1 MSDKILNALMQLFAI
16 LANAERFTQEGR
28 SIVEAFLQ
36 QQISNTHIA
45 KYLGIFDEYLSTLQG
60 KNIEGKAK
68 KRVSVN
74 SVKILR
80 ICTDINKELDT
91 KQKHI
96 VLIRLIEF
104 VYSSDS
110 EISEQ
115 EQEFLTTVADV
126 FHIDRDEFDLCISFI
141 TANEQ
146 KPLADADQ
154 FLIINSLQKPK
165 TYHYVKHIEHESING
180 NLNVLYL
187 KTAGIL
193 FIKYNGNDKLSLNGL
208 PLNNNTAFVFSP
220 GSVIRG
226 SRTTPIYY
234 GDVIRS
240 FRYSVV
246 VNEITMRVEKAE
258 YVFSNG
264 KKGLNEISFS
274 ATSGNLIGIMGGS
287 GAGKSTL
294 LNILNGNR
302 QPSAGAVIVNGI
314 NIHTHK
320 KNLEGVIG
328 YVPQDDLLIEDLSVR
343 QNLFY
348 SSKLCFGNLSDK
360 EINEKVDVMLE
371 QVGLQE
377 AQHLKVGDALNNTI
391 SGGQR
396 KRLNIALELIRAP
409 HILFVDEPTS
419 GLSSLD
425 SENVMDLLKQLSITG
440 KLVFVV
446 IHQPSSDIFKM
457 FDKLLMLDK
466 GGYPVYYGN
475 PSDSLLYFKR
485 KARFADADESEC
497 SYCGNINPEQVFS
510 ILESKVMNEFGHP
523 TNQRK
528 LSPQDWNNFYKQ
540 EYPDERKE
548 NDAKNDS
555 TTVKGL
561 FKKPT
566 WFKQTQ
572 VFITRDVLSKLRNS
586 QYMLINFLEAPVLAF
601 ILAYFLKYY
610 PSGGEYIFRENK
622 NLVAYIFMAVVVAI
636 FMGLTVSAEEIIRD
650 RKILKREK
658 FLNLS
663 RSSYLFS
670 KIAIMFFISA
680 IQTFSFVIIG
690 NSIFGIKA
698 LTFDYWLIL
707 FSASCFSNLLGLNIS
722 ASFNSVVT
730 IYILIPFLVIPQII
744 LSGVIVRFQDLNP
757 QVTTQKQVPVIGEM
771 ITSRWAFEALAV
783 NQFENNLYNK
793 NFFEYDKQMSRATY
807 LKDFWLQKINDKLEN
822 VYSKR
827 KPQQVQQD
835 YALLVNE
842 LKKDK
847 RFMFGWFNNDVNLFS
862 AAQYNQVKTALENFR
877 KENISLYNNAS
888 ANKDNAVA
896 KMVSLIGADALKKLK
911 DDNTNESINDF
922 VLNKNDFTII
932 SEDGND
938 LVQRYQPVYMNG
950 DWMSFIRSPL
960 YVSQKCVLAK
970 YHSTYIVNL
979 FVIWLMTFALA
990 LTLYFDLLN
999 KALKFFERLFER
1011 KRR

>member
-36 QQISNTHIA
+36 QQISNTYIQ
-45 KYLGIFDEYLSTLQG
+45 KYLQIFDEHLATLQG
-60 KNIEGKAK
+60 KNTEGKAK

-115 EQEFLTTVADV
+115 EQEFLTTVAEV
-126 FHIDRDEFDLCISFI
+126 FHISKEEFDLCVSFVISKD
-141 TANEQ
+141 EHSLSDS
-146 KPLADADQ
+146 PQ
-154 FLIINSLQKPK
+154 FLIISSKAHVAASERKYLQ
-165 TYHYVKHIEHESING
+165 HESLHG
-180 NLNVLYL
+180 NLYILNLYA
-187 KTAGIL
+187 AGIL
-193 FIKYNGNDKLSLNGL
+193 FVRYAGNDKLTLNGL
-208 PLNNNTAFVFSP
+208 PVLNNAAYVFSS

-226 SRTTPIYY
+226 SRIAPVYY
-234 GDVIRS
+234 SDVIKSYRLND
-240 FRYSVV
+240 VAEDIV
-246 VNEITMRVEKAE
+246 MQATELE

-264 KKGLNEISFS
+264 KKGLNKISFA
-274 ATSGNLIGIMGGS
+274 ATSGNLIGVMGGS

-294 LNILNGNR
+294 FSILNGNNT
-302 QPSAGAVIVNGI
+302 PSAGSVTINGI
-314 NIHTHK
+314 DIHKHK
-320 KNLEGVIG
+320 NKLEGIIG
-328 YVPQDDLLIEDLSVR
+328 FVPQDDLLMEDLSVR

-348 SSKLCFGNLSDK
+348 NSKLCFGNLDDAQ
-360 EINEKVDVMLE
+360 INAKVDVMLDL
-371 QVGLQE
+371 VGLSE

-409 HILFVDEPTS
+409 QVLFVDEPTS

-425 SENVMDLLKQLSITG
+425 SENVMDLLKQLAISG

-475 PSDSLLYFKR
+475 PSDSLIYFKK

-497 SYCGNINPEQVFS
+497 GYCGNINPEQVFS
-510 ILESKVMNEFGHP
+510 ILESKVMDEFGQP
-523 TNQRK
+523 TNLRK
-528 LSPQDWNNFYKQ
+528 LSPQDWNNFYNEEFKNRSETLNPNANNTLVSIFRKPNWLKQ
-540 EYPDERKE
+540 
-548 NDAKNDS
+548 AK
-555 TTVKGL
+555 
-561 FKKPT
+561 
-566 WFKQTQ
+566 
-572 VFITRDVLSKLRNS
+572 VFIARDVLSKLRNT

-601 ILAYFLKYY
+601 VLAFFLKYY
-610 PSGGEYIFRENK
+610 NNSGDYVFRENK

-670 KIAIMFFISA
+670 KIAIMFVISA

-690 NSIFGIKA
+690 NSIFGINA
-698 LTFDYWLIL
+698 MYFDYWLIL

-744 LSGVIVRFQDLNP
+744 LSGVIVKFEDLNP
-757 QVTTQKQVPVIGEM
+757 TVTSQKQVPVIGEM

-807 LKDFWLQKINDKLEN
+807 LKDFWLQKINDKLDN
-822 VYSKR
+822 VYSKK
-827 KPQQVQQD
+827 KPQLVAADIELLKHELSNMDAPRNENRIDINLLENLNETNYQKIKA
-835 YALLVNE
+835 ALEQYKKAKINSYNKTNAE
-842 LKKDK
+842 KDK
-847 RFMFGWFNNDVNLFS
+847 
-862 AAQYNQVKTALENFR
+862 T
-877 KENISLYNNAS
+877 
-888 ANKDNAVA
+888 
-896 KMVSLIGADALKKLK
+896 VSRLINTGGADALKKLK
-911 DDNTNESINDF
+911 DDNTNESLDNI
-922 VLNKNDFTII
+922 VLNKTDFTILTEAEN
-932 SEDGND
+932 S

-950 DWMSFIRSPL
+950 EKNSFLRAPL
-960 YVSQKCVLAK
+960 YVSQKNVFGN
-970 YHSTYIVNL
+970 YHSTFAVNL
-979 FVIWLMTFALA
+979 AVIWLMTLSLVVA
-990 LTLYFDLLN
+990 LYFDWLN

-1011 KRR
+1011 KRE

>member
-36 QQISNTHIA
+36 QQISNTYIQ
-45 KYLGIFDEYLSTLQG
+45 KYLQIFDEHLATLQG
-60 KNIEGKAK
+60 KNTEGKAK

-115 EQEFLTTVADV
+115 EQEFLTTVAEV
-126 FHIDRDEFDLCISFI
+126 FHISKDEFDLCVSFV
-141 TANEQ
+141 TSKDENA
-146 KPLADADQ
+146 LTDSLQ
-154 FLIINSLQKPK
+154 FLIINSNSNAVTSNRKHLQ
-165 TYHYVKHIEHESING
+165 HESLNG
-180 NLNVLYL
+180 NLYVLNL
-187 KTAGIL
+187 LSAGIL
-193 FIKYNGNDKLSLNGL
+193 FVRYTGSDKLTLNGL
-208 PLNNNTAFVFSP
+208 PVLNNTAYVFSS

-226 SRTTPIYY
+226 SRIAPVYY
-234 GDVIRS
+234 SDVIKSYRLHD
-240 FRYSVV
+240 VAE
-246 VNEITMRVEKAE
+246 EIVMQATELE

-264 KKGLNEISFS
+264 KRGLNKISFA
-274 ATSGNLIGIMGGS
+274 ATSGNLIGVMGGS

-294 LNILNGNR
+294 FSILNGNNT
-302 QPSAGAVIVNGI
+302 PSAGSVTINGI
-314 NIHTHK
+314 DIHKHK
-320 KNLEGVIG
+320 NKLEGIIG
-328 YVPQDDLLIEDLSVR
+328 FVPQDDLLMEDLSVR

-348 SSKLCFGNLSDK
+348 NSKLCFGNLDDAQ
-360 EINEKVDVMLE
+360 INAKVDVMLDL
-371 QVGLQE
+371 VGLSE

-409 HILFVDEPTS
+409 QVLFVDEPTS

-425 SENVMDLLKQLSITG
+425 SENVMDLLKQLAISG

-475 PSDSLLYFKR
+475 PSDSLIYFKK

-497 SYCGNINPEQVFS
+497 GYCGNINPEQVFS
-510 ILESKVMNEFGHP
+510 ILESKVMDEFGQP
-523 TNQRK
+523 TNLRK
-528 LSPQDWNNFYKQ
+528 LSPQDWNNFYNEEFKNRSETLNPNANNALVSIFRKPNWLKQ
-540 EYPDERKE
+540 
-548 NDAKNDS
+548 AK
-555 TTVKGL
+555 
-561 FKKPT
+561 
-566 WFKQTQ
+566 
-572 VFITRDVLSKLRNS
+572 VFIARDVLSKLRNT

-601 ILAYFLKYY
+601 VLAFFLKYY
-610 PSGGEYIFRENK
+610 NNSGDYVFRENK

-670 KIAIMFFISA
+670 KIAIMFVISA

-690 NSIFGIKA
+690 NSIFGINA
-698 LTFDYWLIL
+698 MYFDYWLIL

-744 LSGVIVRFQDLNP
+744 LSGVIVKFEDLNP
-757 QVTTQKQVPVIGEM
+757 TVTSQKQVPVIGEM

-807 LKDFWLQKINDKLEN
+807 LKDFWLQKINDKLDN
-822 VYSKR
+822 VYSKK
-827 KPQQVQQD
+827 KPQLVAADIELLKHELSNMDAPRNENRIDINLLENLNETNYQKIKA
-835 YALLVNE
+835 ALEQYKKAKINSYNKTNAE
-842 LKKDK
+842 KDK
-847 RFMFGWFNNDVNLFS
+847 
-862 AAQYNQVKTALENFR
+862 T
-877 KENISLYNNAS
+877 
-888 ANKDNAVA
+888 
-896 KMVSLIGADALKKLK
+896 VSRLINTGGADALKKLK
-911 DDNTNESINDF
+911 DDNTNESLDNI
-922 VLNKNDFTII
+922 VLNKTDFTILTEAEN
-932 SEDGND
+932 S

-950 DWMSFIRSPL
+950 EKNSFLRAPL
-960 YVSQKCVLAK
+960 YVSQKNVFGN
-970 YHSTYIVNL
+970 YHSTFAVNL
-979 FVIWLMTFALA
+979 AVIWLMTLSLVVA
-990 LTLYFDLLN
+990 LYFDWLN

-1011 KRR
+1011 KRE

>member
-1 MSDKILNALMQLFAI
+1 MQLFAI

-141 TANEQ
+141 TANER

-154 FLIINSLQKPK
+154 FLIINSLQKSK
-165 TYHYVKHIEHESING
+165 TYHHVKHIEHESING

-226 SRTTPIYY
+226 SRTSPIYY

-240 FRYSVV
+240 FRYREVID
-246 VNEITMRVEKAE
+246 EITLCVEKAE

-274 ATSGNLIGIMGGS
+274 ATSGNLVGIMGGS

-302 QPSAGAVIVNGI
+302 QPSSGAVIVNGM

-371 QVGLQE
+371 QVGLEE

-497 SYCGNINPEQVFS
+497 GYCGNINPEQVFS
-510 ILESKVMNEFGHP
+510 IIESKVMNEFGHP

-528 LSPQDWNNFYKQ
+528 LSPQDWNNFYK
-540 EYPDERKE
+540 EENTDEKKE
-548 NDAKNDS
+548 NSLTNQ
-555 TTVKGL
+555 TPTVKGL
-561 FKKPT
+561 FQKPS
-566 WFKQTQ
+566 WLKQTKI
-572 VFITRDVLSKLRNS
+572 FIIRDVLSKLRNA

-601 ILAYFLKYY
+601 ILGFFLKYY
-610 PSGGEYIFRENK
+610 RNGGEYIFRENK

-670 KIAIMFFISA
+670 KIAIMFLISA
-680 IQTFSFVIIG
+680 IQTFSFVLIG
-690 NSIFGIKA
+690 NAIFGIKA

-757 QVTTQKQVPVIGEM
+757 VVTTQKHVPVIGEM

-783 NQFENNLYNK
+783 NQFQNNLYNRH
-793 NFFEYDKQMSRATY
+793 FFEFDKEMSRATY
-807 LKDFWLQKINDKLEN
+807 LKDFWLEKMNDKLEN
-822 VYSKR
+822 IY
-827 KPQQVQQD
+827 
-835 YALLVNE
+835 
-842 LKKDK
+842 LKKKPPQITAD
-847 RFMFGWFNNDVNLFS
+847 FNLFKNEFNKEIEQS
-862 AAQYNQVKTALENFR
+862 ENLTYFNETPVLYEAQYNQIKSSLGGFKKSNIDIYNQTAAEKDKAVQEL
-877 KENISLYNNAS
+877 SNA
-888 ANKDNAVA
+888 
-896 KMVSLIGADALKKLK
+896 IGGADALKKLR
-911 DDNTNESINDF
+911 DDNTNESLNDL
-922 VLNKNDFTII
+922 VLNKNDFSII
-932 SEDGND
+932 SEDGHD
-938 LVQRYQPVYMNG
+938 LVQSYQPVYMNG
-950 DWMSFIRSPL
+950 EKKTFIRAPL
-960 YVSQKCVLAK
+960 YVSQKNILGQ
-970 YHSTYIVNL
+970 YYNTYTVNF
-979 FVIWLMTFALA
+979 FVMWLMTFVLALA
-990 LTLYFDLLN
+990 LYFDLLN
-999 KALKFFERLFER
+999 KALKFFSQLFER
-1011 KRR
+1011 KRN